1 MKKSSLISQIVI
13 TSVVVVIIE
22 RARYLKQNPSDKT
35 EGFCFRWAQLK
46 KGSDEQDQRCAE
58 FS

>member
-22 RARYLKQNPSDKT
+22 RAR
-35 EGFCFRWAQLK
+35 
-46 KGSDEQDQRCAE
+46 
-58 FS
+58 